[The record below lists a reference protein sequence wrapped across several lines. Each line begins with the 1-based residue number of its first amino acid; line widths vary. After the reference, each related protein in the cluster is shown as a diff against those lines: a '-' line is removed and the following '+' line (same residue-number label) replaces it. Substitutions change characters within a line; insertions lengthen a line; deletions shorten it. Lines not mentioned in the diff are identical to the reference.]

1 MDRFPVPM
9 PRPLRLAAAL
19 LIASVAIGC
28 QGDNPAAPAEDGSDQ
43 NENGDATIRAAE
55 REALVALYNSTDG
68 GNWTNNTGWLLS
80 DDHCSWSGV
89 DCLGGGRVTT
99 VNLDSNNLT
108 GSIPAELGNLTALR
122 QLTLE
127 ENNLTGSIP
136 AELGNLTAL
145 FNLGLHG
152 NKLTGSIPAEL
163 GNLTALGS
171 LHIQENDLTGSIPAE
186 LGIL

>member
-108 GSIPAELGNLTALR
+108 GSIPAELGNLTAL
-122 QLTLE
+122 
-127 ENNLTGSIP
+127 
-136 AELGNLTAL
+136 

-163 GNLTALGS
+163 G
-171 LHIQENDLTGSIPAE
+171 
-186 LGIL
+186 IL